1 MLLMTKSRSKSEAEQ
16 LRARLERRL
25 MAELLKEQ
33 DSSEEEILRRQLRGV
48 RGQDTMRDI
57 QDQKI
62 QLLRVRCE

>member
-62 QLLRVRCE
+62 QWLRVRCE

>member
-62 QLLRVRCE
+62 QWLRVRCD